1 MVSEKLK
8 NAVRTSKDKGYII
21 AQSAGVHPSML
32 SQIINDILNVKEND
46 PRVIAIGKVVGVSPE
61 DCFE

>member
-1 MVSEKLK
+1 MVSQKLK
-8 NAVRTSKDKGYII
+8 DAVKTSIDMHYVVAKK
-21 AQSAGVHPSML
+21 AGL
-32 SQIINDILNVKEND
+32 SQSSMSQLLRGIVEHQEND